1 MKTYL
6 STFFLFISLT
16 GLSQKFALL
25 DAEFKKPI
33 LYTDS
38 VTLDQISS
46 KLIPIQA
53 NSFDTISTHLKYVRD
68 LLSNKIQRAKMK
80 SFELRSGLTII
91 KVTSVQ
97 HAYGDSYDIDVTTKA
112 NNISSNFRLAKNE
125 DLNKGNIK
133 KIDRLLNYMKN
144 ASSLFNNGYVEMQ
157 PKLYEVIVYQ

>member
-6 STFFLFISLT
+6 CTLFLFISFTSL
-16 GLSQKFALL
+16 GQKIALL
-25 DAEFKKPI
+25 DPEFKKPI

-53 NSFDTISTHLKYVRD
+53 NTFDTISTQLKYIKD

-91 KVTSVQ
+91 KVTSVK
-97 HAYGDSYDIDVTTKA
+97 HAYGDSYDVDFVTKA
-112 NNISSNFRLAKNE
+112 DDISSNFRFAKNE

-157 PKLYEVIVYQ
+157 PKLYEVVVYQ